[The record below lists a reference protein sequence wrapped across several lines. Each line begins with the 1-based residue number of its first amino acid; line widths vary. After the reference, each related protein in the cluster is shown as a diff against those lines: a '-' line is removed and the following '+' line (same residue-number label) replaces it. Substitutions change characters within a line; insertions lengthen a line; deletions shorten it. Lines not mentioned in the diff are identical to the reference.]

1 MKYMV
6 ECLDK
11 GYFYFMENKR
21 MIYKGKSKYQKIEIF
36 ENETFGRYLRLD
48 RGIQTCESDEYL
60 YHEPLVHVPMI
71 AHPNPKNVLIVG
83 GGDGGVL
90 KQVLKHNTV
99 KKVDMVELDEEVI
112 NVSKKYLKKIHE
124 NSFENKK
131 SNIIID
137 DGIEYMKKTKNKYDV
152 IILDLTDPDTEIVSF
167 LYTTN
172 FYDLV
177 KSKLKKGGIVSIQ
190 TEVPYMVANV
200 HVRILKTLMKSFK
213 IVRPYYN
220 YIPTYGTV
228 HGFASCSDKIDTK
241 KIKNKSVDGKIK
253 RRKIGNLKMFNG
265 EVFGAMHVVPNVVS
279 EKLKNKK
286 IKEITKKT
294 KRDDYEKMNK
304 KSLRYEKI
312 LSNSNF

>member
-11 GYFYFMENKR
+11 GYFYFMENKKT
-21 MIYKGKSKYQKIEIF
+21 IFETNSKYQKIEIF

-71 AHPNPKNVLIVG
+71 AHPNPKTVLIVG

-90 KQVLKHNTV
+90 KQVLKHNTI
-99 KKVDMVELDEEVI
+99 KKVDMVELDEEVV

-131 SNIIID
+131 ANIIID
-137 DGIEYMKKTKNKYDV
+137 DGIEFMKKTKNKYDI
-152 IILDLTDPDTEIVSF
+152 IILDLTDPDTSIVTF
-167 LYTTN
+167 LYTKK

-177 KSKLKKGGIVSIQ
+177 KSKLNKDGIISIQ
-190 TEVPYMVANV
+190 TEVPYMVSDI

-220 YIPTYGTV
+220 YIPTYGTI
-228 HGFASCSDKIDTK
+228 HGFASCSDKYDTK
-241 KIKNKSVDGKIK
+241 KLEKNEIDKRIKK
-253 RRKIGNLKMFNG
+253 RNLKKLKMFNG
-265 EVFGAMHVVPNVVS
+265 EVYEALHVVPKIVKI
-279 EKLKNKK
+279 KLKDKK
-286 IKEITKKT
+286 IKEITEKSKFNE
-294 KRDDYEKMNK
+294 YEKMNEN
-304 KSLRYEKI
+304 SLKYEKI
-312 LSNSNF
+312 LSNSS